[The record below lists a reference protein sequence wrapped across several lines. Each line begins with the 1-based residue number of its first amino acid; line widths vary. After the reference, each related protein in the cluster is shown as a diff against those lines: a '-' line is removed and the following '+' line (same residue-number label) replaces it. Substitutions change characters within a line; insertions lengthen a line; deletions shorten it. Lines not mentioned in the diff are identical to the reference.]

1 MNTPARA
8 LQGLRGPRPDHPPLG
23 PGEKVVAE
31 ALLGADLALLTD
43 RRLIVAGRSFENSF
57 ALAQIGLVRSAFRRS
72 SREIAVGAG
81 LLLAG
86 LLLLSIAGPLKSA
99 LAAQIASLETSGADS
114 AAATLTASLL
124 RGGRNVVRYLPLAGY
139 LLGALGL
146 VRAAIGALGQTT
158 VSVHA
163 GGGELQYTR
172 RGRDRALE
180 AFVREVAQ
188 TLPAPGPRLSPR
200 LAPSVA
206 DATAP
211 EAAARNAPAAH

>member
-1 MNTPARA
+1 MNSPARA
-8 LQGLRGPRPDHPPLG
+8 LQALRGPRPDHPPLG
-23 PGEKVVAE
+23 SGENVVAE
-31 ALLGADLALLTD
+31 AALGTDLALLTD
-43 RRLIVAGRSFENSF
+43 RRLIVTGRSFENSF

-99 LAAQIASLETSGADS
+99 LAAQIASLEASGADS
-114 AAATLTASLL
+114 PGAALTVSLL
-124 RGGRNVVRYLPLAGY
+124 RGARNVVRYLPLAGY

-146 VRAAIGALGQTT
+146 VRAAIGVLGQTT

-180 AFVREVAQ
+180 AFVREVGQ
-188 TLPAPGPRLSPR
+188 RLPAPGPRLTPR
-200 LAPSVA
+200 LAPSGV
-206 DATAP
+206 DATSVESQMRSAP
-211 EAAARNAPAAH
+211 TAH